1 MMQGVVNLRREATLT
16 VVVGNSNQQLQAIE
30 TVIDTGFT
38 GFLSLP
44 SAIIATLNLPWS
56 VSDIVTLRDGS
67 ETLFDL
73 YTAIVIWDGQYR
85 DIYIAESET
94 EPLLGMAMLYGY
106 RLQVDAVEGGIVK
119 IEAMDRGDIRITGGC
134 MLAHRTLT
142 SQLQLQHNDDDPS
155 QIAIDSIVAFGL
167 RP

>member
-16 VVVGNSNQQLQAIE
+16 IVVSNSNQQLQAIE

-56 VSDIVTLRDGS
+56 ASDIVTLGDGS

-106 RLQVDAVEGGIVK
+106 RLQVDAVEGGVIK
-119 IEAMDRGDIRITGGC
+119 IEA
-134 MLAHRTLT
+134 L
-142 SQLQLQHNDDDPS
+142 
-155 QIAIDSIVAFGL
+155 
-167 RP
+167 

>member
-1 MMQGVVNLRREATLT
+1 MMQGVVNLRREATLS
-16 VVVGNSNQQLQAIE
+16 VVVDNSNHQLQAIE

-56 VSDIVTLRDGS
+56 ASDIVTLGDGS

-73 YTAIVIWDGQYR
+73 YTAIVIWDGQSW

-106 RLQVDAVEGGIVK
+106 RLQVDAIEGGIVK
-119 IEAMDRGDIRITGGC
+119 IEA
-134 MLAHRTLT
+134 L
-142 SQLQLQHNDDDPS
+142 
-155 QIAIDSIVAFGL
+155 
-167 RP
+167 

>member
-1 MMQGVVNLRREATLT
+1 MMQGVVTLRREATLT

-44 SAIIATLNLPWS
+44 STIIATLNLPWS
-56 VSDIVTLRDGS
+56 ASDIVTLGDGS

-119 IEAMDRGDIRITGGC
+119 IEA
-134 MLAHRTLT
+134 L
-142 SQLQLQHNDDDPS
+142 
-155 QIAIDSIVAFGL
+155 
-167 RP
+167 